1 MGVLKNEMM
10 IKMNKKQIK
19 DLRIIGLNLGL
30 LLILGVIYGHIL
42 VTYPDVDDIFGVPFA
57 FQWFFSALALFL
69 ILFIF
74 YQLKIKTRV
83 G

>member
-1 MGVLKNEMM
+1 MM

-19 DLRIIGLNLGL
+19 DLRIIGLNIAI
-30 LLILGVIYGHIL
+30 LLILGVIFGYIL
-42 VTYPDVDDIFGVPFA
+42 INFPNADEIYGVPFA

-74 YQLKIKTRV
+74 YKLKIKTRV

>member
-1 MGVLKNEMM
+1 MM

-19 DLRIIGLNLGL
+19 DLRIIGLNIGL
-30 LLILGVIYGHIL
+30 LLILGVIYGYIL

>member
-1 MGVLKNEMM
+1 VGVLKNEMM

-19 DLRIIGLNLGL
+19 DLRVIGLNIAL
-30 LLILGVIYGHIL
+30 LLILGLIYGYIL
-42 VTYPDVDDIFGVPFA
+42 VTYPDVDEIFGVPFA
-57 FQWFFSALALFL
+57 FQWFFTALALFL

-74 YQLKIKTRV
+74 HKFSKKTRV

>member
-1 MGVLKNEMM
+1 MM

-19 DLRIIGLNLGL
+19 DLRIIGLNVGL
-30 LLILGVIYGHIL
+30 LLILGVIYGYIL

-74 YQLKIKTRV
+74 YKFKIKTRV
-83 G
+83 R

>member
-19 DLRIIGLNLGL
+19 DLRIIGLNVVV
-30 LLILGVIYGHIL
+30 LLILGFIYGYIF
-42 VTYPDVDDIFGVPFA
+42 VTFPDVDEIFGAPFA
-57 FQWFFSALALFL
+57 LQWFFTALALFL

-74 YQLKIKTRV
+74 HKFSKNTGV
-83 G
+83 K

>member
-10 IKMNKKQIK
+10 IKMNNKQNK
-19 DLRIIGLNLGL
+19 DLRILGINVGL
-30 LLILGVIYGHIL
+30 LLLLGLIYGYIL
-42 VTYPDVDDIFGVPFA
+42 VNFPNVDEIYGVPFA

-74 YQLKIKTRV
+74 YKLGKKTMVR
-83 G
+83 

>member
-1 MGVLKNEMM
+1 MM